1 MRDKLDYAECS
12 CIADPVKEI
21 KKGDGVIICLNTS
34 MVVAGTYV
42 GCVKGGFIIKN
53 TAVIQAHP
61 VMVEGKRQIQLVFS
75 LPLPEGACNK
85 IKCRYTKINESMVL
99 DVEKMDEK
107 TFDDFCNH
115 YVFTLE
121 DKIFKETMTPQQMEN
136 QDKFYE
142 ALVREFEEQRESLAL
157 YNKVQLGVEA
167 DKPDTDTDGEEI
179 PPKVDIP
186 QDGDEDIPD
195 EVEGIIPEDKCGK
208 SETN

>member
-1 MRDKLDYAECS
+1 MCMINMRDKLDYAICS

-34 MVVAGTYV
+34 MVIAGTYI

-85 IKCRYTKINESMVL
+85 IKSRYSKINESMVL
-99 DVEKMDEK
+99 DVEKMDEQ
-107 TFDDFCNH
+107 TSDDFYNH
-115 YVFTLE
+115 YVFALE
-121 DKIFKETMTPQQMEN
+121 DKIFKQTMTSEQMEL

-142 ALVREFEEQRESLAL
+142 ALVREFEEHRESLKL
-157 YNKVQLGVEA
+157 YEKVQNGVEA
-167 DKPDTDTDGEEI
+167 DNPDTDGEQI
-179 PPKVDIP
+179 PPKEYIP
-186 QDGDEDIPD
+186 QNKEEIPD
-195 EVEGIIPEDKCGK
+195 GKPEDK
-208 SETN
+208 